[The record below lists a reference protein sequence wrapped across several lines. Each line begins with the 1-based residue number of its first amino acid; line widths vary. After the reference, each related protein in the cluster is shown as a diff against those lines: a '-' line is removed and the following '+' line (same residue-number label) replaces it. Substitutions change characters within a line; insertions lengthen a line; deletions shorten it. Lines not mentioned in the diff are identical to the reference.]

1 MDWGLPVRSPI
12 LQQGAL
18 GGVAVISGL
27 NGEWDS
33 RSTQLVGSVP
43 NMLQAP
49 YLTASVSDGFSIS

>member
-27 NGEWDS
+27 NGEWDI
-33 RSTQLVGSVP
+33 RSTQLGVGP

-49 YLTASVSDGFSIS
+49 YLIASVSDGLSIS